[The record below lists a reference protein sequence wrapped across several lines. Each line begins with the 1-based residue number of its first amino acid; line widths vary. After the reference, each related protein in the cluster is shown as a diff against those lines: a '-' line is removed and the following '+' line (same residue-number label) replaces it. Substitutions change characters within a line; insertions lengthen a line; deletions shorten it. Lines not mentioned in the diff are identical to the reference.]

1 MAETEV
7 VWGNSAYLGYQKRRK
22 SFENLSHARLQLPAF
37 SKRANSKCEIG
48 LATIEAIARYDRTL
62 LLSWQYSFDW
72 RVSTVFSNN
81 FPKAS
86 GIAFSIFVISP
97 SIFYFLLFKFYFIF
111 NFLLICRG
119 EETENIHR
127 KTFRPGNP
135 NRQSFFSNITTSL
148 KYETVVL
155 ANDVL
160 IAIENGA
167 PTYGV
172 HPYVAYL
179 HEAIT
184 GKIVFLFS
192 SA

>member
-1 MAETEV
+1 
-7 VWGNSAYLGYQKRRK
+7 
-22 SFENLSHARLQLPAF
+22 
-37 SKRANSKCEIG
+37 
-48 LATIEAIARYDRTL
+48 
-62 LLSWQYSFDW
+62 
-72 RVSTVFSNN
+72 
-81 FPKAS
+81 
-86 GIAFSIFVISP
+86 
-97 SIFYFLLFKFYFIF
+97 
-111 NFLLICRG
+111 
-119 EETENIHR
+119 
-127 KTFRPGNP
+127 
-135 NRQSFFSNITTSL
+135 
-148 KYETVVL
+148 VL